1 MTKQAD
7 QFIQVLRAGHDD
19 FAGQVARFRAED
31 LTRGSGASEWTV
43 AQVLSH
49 LGSGA
54 EINLATLE
62 GALAGTGPAGSEFNK
77 ATWAR
82 WDAMS
87 PGEQAAGF
95 LTAAEKL
102 VQRYEGLDEQQRQDL
117 RIDFGF
123 LPEPVDVATAVR
135 MRLSEFTLHSW
146 DVRVAFDPA
155 AVLEPE
161 ATEALLD
168 GIGQTLAWAGKAD
181 QLDGAARIAVNT
193 VERDRAFGL
202 FIEDTVRLAEVPQPA
217 DAVLT
222 APAEYF
228 VRLVSGRHGA
238 QYTPATVEFASERLT
253 LDDLRKVF
261 PGF

>member
-7 QFIQVLRAGHDD
+7 QTIQVLRAGHDD
-19 FAGQVARFRAED
+19 LDRLVAKFRAED
-31 LTRGSGASEWTV
+31 LTRGSAASEWTV

-54 EINLATLE
+54 EIHLATLE
-62 GALAGTGPAGSEFNK
+62 GALAGTGAPGGDFNK

-95 LTAAEKL
+95 RAANEKL
-102 VQRYEGLDEQQRQDL
+102 LQFYEGLDERQHEDL

-123 LPEPVDVATAVR
+123 LPEPVDVDTAAR

-155 AVLEPE
+155 AVLAPD

-168 GIGQTLAWAGKAD
+168 GIGQTLAWVGKAD
-181 QLDGAARIAVNT
+181 QLDGAVRIAVNT
-193 VERDRAFGL
+193 VEPDRAFGL
-202 FIEDTVRLAEVPQPA
+202 LIDDTVRLAEVPQPA

-228 VRLVSGRHGA
+228 VRLVTGRHAA
-238 QYTPATVEFASERLT
+238 QYTPAAVEFTSERLT

>member
-1 MTKQAD
+1 MSKQAD
-7 QFIQVLRAGHDD
+7 QIIQVLRAGHDD
-19 FAGQVARFRAED
+19 LDNLVARFRAAD
-31 LTRGSGASEWTV
+31 LTRGSAASEWTV

-54 EINLATLE
+54 EIFLATLE
-62 GALAGTGPAGSEFNK
+62 GAIAGTGAPGGEFNQT
-77 ATWAR
+77 TWAR
-82 WDAMS
+82 WNAMS
-87 PGEQAAGF
+87 PAEQAAGF
-95 LTAAEKL
+95 ITANEKL
-102 VQRYEGLDEQQRQDL
+102 VQKYEGLDERQLEDL

-123 LPEPVDVATAVR
+123 LPAPVDVDTAVR

-155 AVLEPE
+155 ATLAPE
-161 ATEALLD
+161 ATAVLLD
-168 GIGQTLAWAGKAD
+168 GVGQSLGWVGKAD

-193 VERDRAFGL
+193 VDPDRAFGL
-202 FIEDTVRLAEVPQPA
+202 VIDDAVSLTDVPEPA
-217 DAVLT
+217 DAVLS

-228 VRLVSGRHGA
+228 IRLVMGRHGA
-238 QYTPATVEFASERLT
+238 QYTPASVEFTSERLS